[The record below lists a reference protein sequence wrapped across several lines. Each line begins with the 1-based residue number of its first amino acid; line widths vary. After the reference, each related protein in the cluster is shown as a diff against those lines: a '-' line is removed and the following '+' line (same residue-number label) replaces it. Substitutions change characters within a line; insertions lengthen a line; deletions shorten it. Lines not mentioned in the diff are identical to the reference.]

1 MESAATGGAAHPPG
15 ACDPPQN
22 CGGYMS
28 LVGHWE
34 EAKFPA
40 GINLVQTMAP
50 GWRQIVSEVALD
62 LITIPAVSALGVGG
76 DLRRRKVCATTS
88 TPAAWG
94 APLRFLD
101 PFTPIFVK
109 AELSEPMQKTIVN
122 SLLFCAMTCKSS

>member
-62 LITIPAVSALGVGG
+62 LITIPAVSALLRGGLALVSLNWLSQVSQACWRVGG
-76 DLRRRKVCATTS
+76 NTNRGRGDFKLV
-88 TPAAWG
+88 
-94 APLRFLD
+94 
-101 PFTPIFVK
+101 
-109 AELSEPMQKTIVN
+109 
-122 SLLFCAMTCKSS
+122 SLG

>member
-50 GWRQIVSEVALD
+50 DCVRGGSGLDYNTCGIRIGRSCADNIVP
-62 LITIPAVSALGVGG
+62 PAP
-76 DLRRRKVCATTS
+76 TQ
-88 TPAAWG
+88 TPA
-94 APLRFLD
+94 
-101 PFTPIFVK
+101 
-109 AELSEPMQKTIVN
+109 
-122 SLLFCAMTCKSS
+122 

>member
-62 LITIPAVSALGVGG
+62 LITIPAVSALVWTADVQWLLLPGVF
-76 DLRRRKVCATTS
+76 LS
-88 TPAAWG
+88 T
-94 APLRFLD
+94 
-101 PFTPIFVK
+101 
-109 AELSEPMQKTIVN
+109 LSA
-122 SLLFCAMTCKSS
+122 F

>member
-28 LVGHWE
+28 LVGQWE

-62 LITIPAVSALGVGG
+62 LITIPGVSALVPPGSPV
-76 DLRRRKVCATTS
+76 AEETTS
-88 TPAAWG
+88 GTS
-94 APLRFLD
+94 LRF
-101 PFTPIFVK
+101 FITPSI
-109 AELSEPMQKTIVN
+109 SSGRN
-122 SLLFCAMTCKSS
+122 S

>member
-62 LITIPAVSALGVGG
+62 LITIPAVSALPSHRGGGGVSVFSAG
-76 DLRRRKVCATTS
+76 
-88 TPAAWG
+88 
-94 APLRFLD
+94 
-101 PFTPIFVK
+101 
-109 AELSEPMQKTIVN
+109 
-122 SLLFCAMTCKSS
+122 

>member
-40 GINLVQTMAP
+40 GINLFQTMAP

-62 LITIPAVSALGVGG
+62 LITIPAVSALDVVDVNVGQA
-76 DLRRRKVCATTS
+76 LQRSVA
-88 TPAAWG
+88 
-94 APLRFLD
+94 
-101 PFTPIFVK
+101 
-109 AELSEPMQKTIVN
+109 
-122 SLLFCAMTCKSS
+122 LLFVFVH

>member
-1 MESAATGGAAHPPG
+1 MESAATGSAAHPPG
-15 ACDPPQN
+15 ASDPPQN

-62 LITIPAVSALGVGG
+62 LITIPAVSALALSALPML
-76 DLRRRKVCATTS
+76 LRLPLKLAQLWRKLA
-88 TPAAWG
+88 
-94 APLRFLD
+94 RE
-101 PFTPIFVK
+101 K
-109 AELSEPMQKTIVN
+109 
-122 SLLFCAMTCKSS
+122 